1 MDLQMQRQICLMI
14 NNIINDAIVEVLPF
28 LILAMKDKYKKHKYL
43 IFAVINIF
51 DFFAYMDVGP
61 TYTGLIIG
69 LLKPYIIAFVFFKD
83 ANWKRILYPFAQIA
97 MMFCLELVGISY
109 LIIFLGGNYNDII
122 EITPKYCITVSF
134 NNMTFFVI
142 ILLVVL
148 LWKYF
153 VDKNKNKYYL
163 LYLFIALYQLVLTGV
178 FIYYSRDY
186 TETVM
191 WLGLLSVIMSFS
203 FDIIMFYF
211 IRQLERKQTVE
222 AEMKELSL
230 SYQREFQ
237 MYKDIEGQLQTLREQ
252 RHEFANQLQTV
263 YAMIEQNAP
272 AEHIKRYLADI
283 EAFHGQD

>member
-1 MDLQMQRQICLMI
+1 MDWQMQQQIFLTI
-14 NNIINDAIVEVLPF
+14 NGIINDAIIEILPF
-28 LILAMKDKYKKHKYL
+28 LILDMKDKYKKYKYL
-43 IFAVINIF
+43 IYIAINIF
-51 DFFAYMDVGP
+51 DWFYYGYQVP
-61 TYTGLIIG
+61 TIISILTLIIM
-69 LLKPYIIAFVFFKD
+69 PYIITLTFFKD
-83 ANWKRILYPFAQIA
+83 DLWKKLFISFFYLFITFGFDICGFIYLY
-97 MMFCLELVGISY
+97 V
-109 LIIFLGGNYNDII
+109 FLDGSAYDIY
-122 EITPKYCITVSF
+122 EKNQRYCTATTF
-134 NNMTFFVI
+134 NNLLYFIAVF
-142 ILLVVL
+142 LVVL

-153 VDKNKNKYYL
+153 IDKKRNKYYV
-163 LYLFIALYQLVLTGV
+163 LYVPIALYQLVLTGV

-237 MYKDIEGQLQTLREQ
+237 MYKDIERQLQTLREQ